1 MTGVGIP
8 LLLLLLLTRSP
19 LLRLTTAATTT
30 LKPEVPTRTLQ
41 EERKTEISS
50 LIPKPQAPNSES

>member
-8 LLLLLLLTRSP
+8 LLLLLLLLTRSP

-30 LKPEVPTRTLQ
+30 LKLEVPTRTLQ
-41 EERKTEISS
+41 DETKTEISS
-50 LIPKPQAPNSES
+50 LIPKP